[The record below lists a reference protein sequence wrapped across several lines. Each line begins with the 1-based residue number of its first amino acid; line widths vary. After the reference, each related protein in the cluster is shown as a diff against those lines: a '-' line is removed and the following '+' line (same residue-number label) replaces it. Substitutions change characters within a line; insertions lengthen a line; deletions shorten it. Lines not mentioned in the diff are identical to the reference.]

1 MSLHPLTQF
10 MRKTIKIFED
20 LGFEIALG
28 PEIET
33 EKYNFDLLNVPK
45 DHPARDV
52 QDTFFL
58 ENKKILRTH
67 TSPVQLRA
75 METRK
80 PPVRI
85 VVPGRCFRNEATDI
99 THETTFYHLEC
110 FAIDKDIR
118 MSHLNW
124 ILEHYFEKIFEKKL
138 EFRKR
143 PHFYPFVEPGMDIDI
158 KFDEK
163 WREMLGSGMIHPK
176 ILKNMGVDPKK
187 YSGFAFA
194 LGIDRLAMLYFGI
207 NDIRLFYE
215 NDLRFLKQFDSKEI
229 KC

>member
-10 MRKTIKIFED
+10 MRKTIRIFTD
-20 LGFEIALG
+20 LGFEVALG

-45 DHPARDV
+45 NHPARDV

-67 TSPVQLRA
+67 TSAVQIRA
-75 METRK
+75 MENRK
-80 PPVRI
+80 PPTRI
-85 VVPGRCFRNEATDI
+85 IVPGRCFRNEATDAF
-99 THETTFYHLEC
+99 HETTFYHLEC
-110 FAIDKDIR
+110 FAIDKNIS
-118 MSHLNW
+118 MANLFW
-124 ILEHYFEKIFEKKL
+124 TL
-138 EFRKR
+138 EFYLKEIFGKNIEIRKR

-158 KFDEK
+158 KISGK
-163 WREMLGSGMIHPK
+163 WVEMLGSGMIHPK
-176 ILKNMGVDPKK
+176 VLQNMGVNPKI

-207 NDIRLFYE
+207 NDIRLYYE
-215 NDLRFLKQFDSKEI
+215 NDLRFLKQFTDKT
-229 KC
+229 KAK

>member
-1 MSLHPLTQF
+1 MPIHPLSQF
-10 MRKTIKIFED
+10 MRESIKIFTD
-20 LGFEIALG
+20 LGFEIATG

-45 DHPARDV
+45 NHPARDV

-67 TSPVQLRA
+67 TSAVQIRA
-75 METRK
+75 MENKK

-85 VVPGRCFRNEATDI
+85 VVPGRCFRNEATDA

-110 FAIDKDIR
+110 FAIDKDIT
-118 MSHLNW
+118 LGNLFW
-124 ILEHYFEKIFEKKL
+124 ILEHYFKKIYGTGIKI
-138 EFRKR
+138 RKR

-158 KFDEK
+158 KIKDK
-163 WREMLGSGMIHPK
+163 WIEMLGSGMIHPQV
-176 ILKNMGVDPKK
+176 LRNMKVDPSF

-207 NDIRLFYE
+207 PDIRFYYQ
-215 NDLRFLKQFDSKEI
+215 NDFRFLKQFDKKNSQ
-229 KC
+229 